1 MGKPS
6 KATLRGRGGTC
17 HGCIDPW
24 YPGGGLEQR
33 HLIGTVQG
41 AVPEW
46 ARRRVRPIG
55 ASQVTASITLCE
67 RLDTQPAAVK
77 VKAQVMD
84 DFDKY
89 SVTDIGFM
97 IFTAPLGVETFVR
110 QP

>member
-1 MGKPS
+1 
-6 KATLRGRGGTC
+6 
-17 HGCIDPW
+17 
-24 YPGGGLEQR
+24 
-33 HLIGTVQG
+33 
-41 AVPEW
+41 
-46 ARRRVRPIG
+46 VRPIG

-97 IFTAPLGVETFVR
+97 IFTALLGVETFVR